1 MPANN
6 NDGQKRYERFIE
18 LVKAAYIRSLKT
30 ENIYKIGQDLWQKEK
45 HDPDEYQQVVNALK
59 SCSAKQKRNTIN
71 FWAKAASKHRSTL
84 DPQNSTAGKSITEI
98 SDHKDTE
105 QIPLTKVLVVD
116 KEEEESEGESFS
128 YILIFYFCMI

>member
-18 LVKAAYIRSLKT
+18 LVKAAYVRSLKT

-59 SCSAKQKRNTIN
+59 SHSAKQKQNTIN
-71 FWAKAASKHRSTL
+71 FWAKAASKPQSTL
-84 DPQNSTAGKSITEI
+84 DAQNSTAAGKSITEI
-98 SDHKDTE
+98 SDHKDTK
-105 QIPLTKVLVVD
+105 QIPLTEVLVVD
-116 KEEEESEGESFS
+116 EEEESEGESFS

>member
-18 LVKAAYIRSLKT
+18 LVKAAYVRSLKT

-59 SCSAKQKRNTIN
+59 SGSAKQKQNTIN
-71 FWAKAASKHRSTL
+71 FWAKAASKPRSTL
-84 DPQNSTAGKSITEI
+84 DAQNSTAAGKSITEI
-98 SDHKDTE
+98 SDHKDTK
-105 QIPLTKVLVVD
+105 QIPLTEVLVVD
-116 KEEEESEGESFS
+116 EEEESEGESFS